1 MQLIQSIQAVRAFAA
16 LAIVWGHCRTG
27 VLTTPNLYGFRPDDF
42 VIPPVFYNL
51 PSSGIDAFFI
61 ISGVIITTQC
71 WNKFGDGSQWEFF
84 KRRVTRLMPTYWT
97 YFVITTVWLL
107 INEHAFAGK
116 KMVTLYK
123 FLCSILLIPVE
134 YGISNAGLI
143 LGQAWTLHF
152 EISFYFLIFISLF
165 FPRKFMIPFVGG
177 MIALGAL
184 GLFSQVP
191 HFFMMDVMT
200 STLLFEVFFG
210 VCIGALY
217 SHGTRVPAWICHTAL
232 VLSGIL
238 YIQAYNWPLPLARAF
253 QWGIPAAFLVF
264 GLLFLERLGHL
275 RVPALLVDLGT
286 SSYSI
291 YLAHVT
297 IILIVGRILYELG
310 IVRFF
315 QADLF
320 VGVCTAISFAIGH
333 WLCLRMDKPLA
344 GAMRRLV
351 MGGQQKTEEKS
362 RG

>member
-16 LAIVWGHCRTG
+16 LAIVWGHCRQE
-27 VLTTPNLYGFRPDDF
+27 VLGSAALYGFRPDDF

-61 ISGVIITTQC
+61 ISGIIITTQC
-71 WNKFGDGSQWEFF
+71 WNKFGDGAQWDFF

-97 YFVITTVWLL
+97 YLIITAAWLL

-116 KMVTLYK
+116 QMVTLYK
-123 FLCSILLIPVE
+123 FLCSLFLIPVKD
-134 YGISNAGLI
+134 GISYAGLI

-152 EISFYFLIFISLF
+152 EIYFYFLIFIALF
-165 FPRKFMIPFVGG
+165 LPRKFLLPFVGSI
-177 MIALGAL
+177 IALGAL
-184 GLFSQVP
+184 GLFPHIP
-191 HFFMMDVMT
+191 HFFMMGVMT

-217 SHGTRVPAWICHTAL
+217 ACGTRVPAWICHASL
-232 VLSGIL
+232 VLAGIL

-253 QWGIPAAFLVF
+253 QWGIPAALLVF
-264 GLLFLERLGHL
+264 GLLFLERLGRL
-275 RVPALLVDLGT
+275 RVPKLFVDLGT

-310 IVRFF
+310 VVRFF

-320 VGVCTAISFAIGH
+320 VGVCTALSFAIGH

-344 GAMRRLV
+344 NAMRKLV
-351 MGGQQKTEEKS
+351 MGGRK
-362 RG
+362 